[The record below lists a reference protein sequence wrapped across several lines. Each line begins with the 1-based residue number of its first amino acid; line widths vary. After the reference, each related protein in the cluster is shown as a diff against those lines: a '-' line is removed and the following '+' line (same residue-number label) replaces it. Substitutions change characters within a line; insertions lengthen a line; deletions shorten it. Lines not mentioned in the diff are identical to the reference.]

1 MTEYVR
7 GTRFIK
13 KALVKNKFS
22 LSFNKTKE
30 FSLNIQRAN
39 IPGIAVPS
47 VNTDNPFINRPIYG
61 TKPEYEDLIIEFIVD
76 DVLNSWGMIHDWM
89 RSFAPSEMTFEELDE
104 RITVDRPRF
113 DSYRKDLPDIEDL
126 QYEGNVIPDGTLFD
140 DAVLIVNNS
149 GNIQELQLTF
159 KDIFP
164 TALSSIPLDVTAES
178 DDLVLCTAS
187 FKYWYYTLGRKG
199 EI

>member
-13 KALVKNKFS
+13 KPLVKNKFS

-39 IPGIAVPS
+39 IPGITVPA
-47 VNTDNPFINRPIYG
+47 VNTDNPFINRPVYG
-61 TKPEYEDLIIEFIVD
+61 TKPEYEDLIIEFVVD
-76 DVLNSWGMIHDWM
+76 DVMNSWGMIHDWM
-89 RSFAPSEMTFEELDE
+89 RSFAPLEMTFDESNEE
-104 RITVDRPRF
+104 RTRF
-113 DSYRKDLPDIEDL
+113 DSYRRELPDVDDL
-126 QYEGNVIPDGTLFD
+126 QYEGNIIPDGTLVD
-140 DAVLIVNNS
+140 DATLIVNNS

-164 TALSSIPLDVTAES
+164 TALSSLPLDVTAES

>member
-1 MTEYVR
+1 MTEYIR
-7 GTRFIK
+7 GTTFIK

-39 IPGIAVPS
+39 IPGIRVPS
-47 VNTDNPFINRPIYG
+47 VEVSDPFIDRPIYG
-61 TKPEYEDLIIEFIVD
+61 TKPEYEDLVIEFVVD

-89 RSFAPSEMTFEELDE
+89 RSFAPSEMTFSESLTE
-104 RITVDRPRF
+104 RTRF
-113 DSYRKDLPDIEDL
+113 DSFRRELPDIEDL
-126 QYEGNVIPDGTLFD
+126 QYEGNVIPDGTLYD
-140 DAVLIVNNS
+140 DATLIVNNS
-149 GNIQELQLTF
+149 GNIQELQITF

-164 TALSSIPLDVTAES
+164 ESLSDLPLDVTAES
-178 DDLVLCTAS
+178 DDLVVCTAT
-187 FKYWYYTLGRKG
+187 FKYWYYTLDRKG